1 MRVLI
6 DGQTLGTHEA
16 QRGIGVVMRHLTE
29 YLAAH
34 DSTIEWLLTTPDGEA
49 PRGFKAS
56 ALRNIATVSVGLP
69 SAADSRPHETYS
81 RTLKNLCDERGV
93 DVYWTPNPLMP
104 NVLLPTEL
112 HGPAIAATIYDLIPW
127 AMRET
132 YLDRWPAHVRE
143 EYLRRLTALPKW
155 ADHLLFISASAR
167 EDYLRFDP
175 GVADCSSV
183 AHLAVDLARF
193 QPRRAPAAGSRS
205 PYVLLMGGFDARKN
219 MDGALDAFAALV
231 RSAPNEYANLKFVVA
246 CAYTPE
252 SRAEYEAHAARIG
265 VADRLEMTGFVPD
278 EALPELYRGAAA
290 FFFPSRYEGF
300 GLPVLEALAC
310 GLPVVTTRVS
320 SIPEVAGELAF
331 YCSPDDPHDM
341 ARALAEALSAQHDMS
356 LKQRAV
362 EHARTFHWA
371 ATAGKYNRVF
381 RRIHGERRATI
392 RSLGGGRPRV
402 AYASP
407 WPPQRSGIADNSLGL
422 VAELRHDADLT
433 LFLPQPETAHTTY
446 GLPVRPIA
454 ELMDAYE
461 EFDSTVYHMGN
472 NSQMHTEIYRV
483 AWQRPGVVVLH
494 DYNIHPFLQ
503 HAFLKTPEEHLFY
516 DSWLASHGKQPHE
529 YDSGRTNVFE
539 YPMCQAL
546 LKRSLA
552 AIVHSRWAGQQLR
565 EAKVENVNVL
575 PLCAV
580 LDTPLSTPEQHAALR
595 ERLGLNPNKF
605 VISTM
610 GFVNRLKRLPS
621 VLAAVR
627 GLVDRGYPVELVI
640 GGASLDPEMRVE
652 ERIAQFKL
660 QDHVK
665 QTGYLEECEFDALVH
680 LSDVI
685 VNLRCPSM
693 GESSGTLIW
702 AFGRGK
708 ACIVSNYQQFADL
721 PDDVC
726 WKADVDESE
735 GTQLVAML
743 EHLLRHPETR
753 DQLGR
758 NGQRWVRQYAT
769 YAVAAKGYM
778 QVIDAAIASQ
788 RRGENMPSRR
798 AA

>member
-6 DGQTLGTHEA
+6 DGQTLATHEA

-34 DSTIEWLLTTPDGEA
+34 DSTVEWFLGVPDGAE
-49 PRGFKAS
+49 PRSFKPS
-56 ALRNIATVSVGLP
+56 ALRNITTITVP
-69 SAADSRPHETYS
+69 TPNAADPRPHETYS
-81 RTLKNLCDERGV
+81 RTLKQRCDDHGV

-104 NVLLPTEL
+104 NVILPTEL
-112 HGPAIAATIYDLIPW
+112 RGPAIAATVYDLIPW

-132 YLDRWPAHVRE
+132 YLDRWPNHVRD
-143 EYLRRLTALPKW
+143 EYLRRLSALPNW

-167 EDYLRFDP
+167 DDYIRFDAR
-175 GVADCSSV
+175 VANRSSV

-193 QPRRAPAAGSRS
+193 QPRLAPGDRSRA

-219 MDGALDAFAALV
+219 MDGALEAFAALV
-231 RSAPNEYANLKFVVA
+231 RGAPERCANLRFVVA
-246 CAYTPE
+246 CAATPE
-252 SRAEYEAHAARIG
+252 SRADFESHADRLG
-265 VADRLEMTGFVPD
+265 VRDRLEMTGFVPD
-278 EALPELYRGAAA
+278 EALPDLYRGAAA

-320 SIPEVAGELAF
+320 SIPEVAGDLAC

-341 ARALAEALSAQHDMS
+341 ARALAQALDAQHDGA
-356 LKQRAV
+356 LRERAV
-362 EHARTFHWA
+362 SHARSFHWA

-381 RRIHGERRATI
+381 REISAARGAAITP
-392 RSLGGGRPRV
+392 LGGLRPRV

-422 VAELRHDADLT
+422 VNELRHDADLT

-454 ELMDAYE
+454 ELMDAY
-461 EFDSTVYHMGN
+461 DDYDAAVYHMGN

-503 HAFLKTPEEHLFY
+503 HAFLKTPEEHFFY
-516 DSWLASHGKQPHE
+516 DSWLQSHGKQPHE
-529 YDSGRTNVFE
+529 YHSGQTNVFD

-552 AIVHSRWAGQQLR
+552 TIVHSRWAGQQLR
-565 EAKVENVNVL
+565 DADVEHVNVL

-595 ERLGLNPNKF
+595 ERLGLNPNGF
-605 VISTM
+605 VISTI

-640 GGASLDPEMRVE
+640 GGASLDPEVRVE

-660 QDHVK
+660 QQHVK
-665 QTGYLEECEFDALVH
+665 QTGYLQESEFDALVH

-726 WKADVDESE
+726 WKADVDDSE
-735 GTQLVAML
+735 IPQLVAML

-769 YAVAAKGYM
+769 YAVAAKGYL
-778 QVIDAAIASQ
+778 QVLNEAIQRKRTAVPLRKAA
-788 RRGENMPSRR
+788 
-798 AA
+798 

>member
-6 DGQTLGTHEA
+6 DGQTLATHEA
-16 QRGIGVVMRHLTE
+16 QRGIGVVMRSLTE

-34 DSTIEWLLTTPDGEA
+34 DSTVEWFLSMPDGAA
-49 PRGFKAS
+49 PRTFKPS
-56 ALRNIATVSVGLP
+56 ALRNITTLAVAPPNATD
-69 SAADSRPHETYS
+69 ARPHETYS
-81 RTLKNLCDERGV
+81 RTLKKLCDEHGI

-104 NVLLPTEL
+104 NVVLPTEL
-112 HGPAIAATIYDLIPW
+112 LGPAIVATIYDLIPW

-132 YLDRWPAHVRE
+132 YLDRWPAQVRE
-143 EYLRRLTALPKW
+143 EYLRRLTALPTW
-155 ADHLLFISASAR
+155 ADHLLFISANAR
-167 EDYLRFDP
+167 EDYIRFAP
-175 GVADCSSV
+175 HAADRSSV
-183 AHLAVDLARF
+183 AHLAVDLSRF
-193 QPRRAPAAGSRS
+193 QPRHAPSARTQT

-219 MDGALDAFAALV
+219 MDGALEAFAALV
-231 RSAPNEYANLKFVVA
+231 RSKPAEHEHLKFVVA
-246 CAYTPE
+246 CAATPE
-252 SRAEYEAHAARIG
+252 SRAEYEAHAARLG

-278 EALPELYRGAAA
+278 DALPELYRGAAA

-320 SIPEVAGELAF
+320 SIPEVAGDLAF

-341 ARALAEALSAQHDMS
+341 ARALAQALRARHDVA
-356 LKQRAV
+356 LKERSVA
-362 EHARTFHWA
+362 HARTFHWA

-381 RRIHGERRATI
+381 RQVSAA
-392 RSLGGGRPRV
+392 RSLSITSLGDGRPRV

-422 VAELRHDADLT
+422 VNELRHDADLT

-454 ELMDAYE
+454 ELMEAYGDFDAA
-461 EFDSTVYHMGN
+461 VYHMGN

-503 HAFLKTPEEHLFY
+503 HAFLKTPEERLFY

-529 YDSGRTNVFE
+529 YHSGQTNVFE

-546 LKRSLA
+546 LKRSLGT
-552 AIVHSRWAGQQLR
+552 IVHSRWAGQQLR
-565 EAKVENVNVL
+565 EAQVENVNVL

-580 LDTPLSTPEQHAALR
+580 LDTPLSTPDQHAALR
-595 ERLGLNPNKF
+595 ERLGLNPHGF

-640 GGASLDPEMRVE
+640 GGASLDPEVRVE
-652 ERIAQFKL
+652 ERIAQLKL
-660 QDHVK
+660 QEYVK

-726 WKADVDESE
+726 WKADVDDGEVP
-735 GTQLVAML
+735 QLVAML

-778 QVIDAAIASQ
+778 QVLQNVIA
-788 RRGENMPSRR
+788 RKRNVVNGEARR